1 MNLNQILDALWGRLP
16 QEGAGAQASIA
27 VLGWQEARLSSAT
40 PPLHEVPVLHP
51 YIQAGSKVT
60 AELKLT
66 PPPGHNCA
74 LEGGASS
81 MQKRDM
87 STALFI
93 WVRILA
99 IRRNAKCNTGI
110 LYGCII

>member
-1 MNLNQILDALWGRLP
+1 MNLNQILEAFWMALP

-27 VLGWQEARLSSAT
+27 AVGWQAIRLSSAT
-40 PPLHEVPVLHP
+40 PPLHEVPVLQP
-51 YIQAGSKVT
+51 YIQAGANVT

-74 LEGGASS
+74 LDGRARSI
-81 MQKRDM
+81 QKRDM

-93 WVRILA
+93 WVWIRA